1 MGLYTQGNSMNKLT
15 AQTVLVLTERE
26 ALTLIANYPTDAG
39 AENAASSMR
48 MIANHT
54 LVDRSHIV
62 AGEAAAPTNKEAPL
76 FSPPYSVSLHVG
88 SGWAKQKELFAVR
101 ESAIKCAD
109 EYTGPVI
116 VEDSLGQLVYEREG
130 SSLKQDSAAPI
141 YTMAYEGAQEEM
153 RLWRRRA
160 QETEAKLREIRKI
173 ARDWFDKHET
183 SDYRLRQEAAE
194 TAMVQIIGKD
204 KQRDSP
210 DRKYD

>member
-1 MGLYTQGNSMNKLT
+1 MNKPT

-39 AENAASSMR
+39 AETAASSMR
-48 MIANHT
+48 MIAEHT

-76 FSPPYSVSLHVG
+76 FSPPYSVSMHVG
-88 SGWAKQKELFAVR
+88 SGWVKQKELFAVL

-109 EYTGPVI
+109 EYTGHVR
-116 VEDSLGQLVYEREG
+116 VEDSLGQVAYDREG
-130 SSLKQDSAAPI
+130 SSLKQDNEAQTD
-141 YTMAYEGAQEEM
+141 TMAYEGAREETL
-153 RLWRRRA
+153 LWQRRA

-173 ARDWFDKHET
+173 AIDWFDKHET

-194 TAMVQIIGKD
+194 TAMVQIIGKS